1 MASGWRPST
10 TPAISNEPLPTSD
23 GAVRGAPAM
32 AMVSD
37 CSMMAASAMVATN
50 VASGGRVANG
60 RMAMRAARMPTT
72 PIASA
77 TSGSSSRAGRPVDRP
92 TKTATAPPST
102 TRSPCA
108 KFTAPAAFSAST
120 KPSATSA

>member
-1 MASGWRPST
+1 MV
-10 TPAISNEPLPTSD
+10 NDPLPISG

-37 CSMMAASAMVATN
+37 CSMMAASAMVATK
-50 VASGGRVANG
+50 VASGGRVARG
-60 RMAMRAARMPTT
+60 RMAMRAATMPTT

-77 TSGSSSRAGRPVDRP
+77 TSGNSSTLGRPSHAP
-92 TKTATAPPST
+92 TNTATAPPST